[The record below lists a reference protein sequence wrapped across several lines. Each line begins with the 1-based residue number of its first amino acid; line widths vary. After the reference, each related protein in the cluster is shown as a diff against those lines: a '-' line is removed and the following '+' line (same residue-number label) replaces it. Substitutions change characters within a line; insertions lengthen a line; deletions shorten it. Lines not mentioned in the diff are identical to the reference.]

1 MEKGWGISTTQFRRL
16 HKMTIPGYS
25 IDFIPAS
32 RLNSLSD
39 NEIVDFVFERID
51 NEHVLILES
60 PLTPQLRLE
69 LTTRGLLRFSADF
82 IGIKM
87 QFITIRTEISG
98 IFRGKSKD
106 STLLVIAPGNAEID
120 HSEDG
125 DVSVKFPVSESVE
138 A

>member
-1 MEKGWGISTTQFRRL
+1 
-16 HKMTIPGYS
+16 MTIPGYS
-25 IDFIPAS
+25 IDFIPVS

-39 NEIVDFVFERID
+39 NEIIDFIFERID

-69 LTTRGLLRFSADF
+69 LTTRGLARFSADF

-120 HSEDG
+120 HSEEG
-125 DVSVKFPVSESVE
+125 DVSVKFPVSESLE